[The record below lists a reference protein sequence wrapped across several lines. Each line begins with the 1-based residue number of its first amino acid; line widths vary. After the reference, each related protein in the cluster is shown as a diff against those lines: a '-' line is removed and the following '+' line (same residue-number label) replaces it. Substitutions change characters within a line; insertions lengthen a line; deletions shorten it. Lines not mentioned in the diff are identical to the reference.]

1 MKKKHGV
8 RKLVLDTR
16 KMLPFYDCRPIRHL
30 LEHVEALELLGK
42 VPMILNTVLDPPSH
56 LRRCRQ
62 HYYREQFHLR
72 VASFAKPKGFQLA
85 HVGTSFLLFNSNL

>member
-42 VPMILNTVLDPPSH
+42 SPNDIKHRIGPT
-56 LRRCRQ
+56 
-62 HYYREQFHLR
+62 FT
-72 VASFAKPKGFQLA
+72 F
-85 HVGTSFLLFNSNL
+85 TSSSSTLLS

>member
-8 RKLVLDTR
+8 RKLVVDSR
-16 KMLPFYDCRPIRHL
+16 KMLPFYDCTPIRRL

-42 VPMILNTVLDPPSH
+42 SPNDIKHHIGPTFTH
-56 LRRCRQ
+56 LRRR

-72 VASFAKPKGFQLA
+72 VASIAKPKGFPIGLC
-85 HVGTSFLLFNSNL
+85 GYLLSFIQF